1 MTPSRIT
8 SDVLLA
14 SPKIF
19 MDEDSWNGLWWC
31 RDAEDKEAVVY
42 NAVCKSAYATWD
54 DVAAAPECV
63 EFIRKFR
70 FVLVAVPP
78 GPEQREIVEE
88 LSTRFS
94 VRVCVPRD
102 EAWHSCDSIRELM
115 RLGEEKGL
123 ERLLMGCREIPVNGI
138 LNIADLPEEEPV
150 SKNRTFS
157 GLPLLDLYTGGFAG
171 GELSVWTG
179 KRGEGKSTLLSQFV
193 PEAVAHNK
201 RACIYSGEMPAAA
214 FKAILYQQTA
224 GSGNIR
230 REVDR
235 RTGKEIYRA
244 AETVIPQLDRWMDK
258 RVFITDIRTANAHDE
273 DNILA
278 LFEYA
283 HRRYRCSVFVV
294 DNVMTAALKDEAR
307 LGQWRAQSIFAA
319 RLVAFAQRFDVH
331 VHLVAHPRKTRDG
344 NFDADDVAGT
354 SDITNRASNVF
365 RVGRIPEEKI
375 DEMGC
380 SAGIRVLKNRRY
392 GDLGMIKLNFDPVTR
407 RFYQVGG
414 SPARKFDWEVS
425 G

>member
-1 MTPSRIT
+1 MTHSSNI
-8 SDVLLA
+8 SEVLLA
-14 SPKIF
+14 TSEIF
-19 MDEDSWNGLWWC
+19 IDEDSWNGLWWC
-31 RDAEDKEAVVY
+31 RDAEDVQAVCF
-42 NAVCKSAYATWD
+42 NAVCKSAYAAWD
-54 DVAAAPECV
+54 DVAAAPDCV

-78 GPEQREIVEE
+78 GPEQREIVRE
-88 LSTRFS
+88 LSTRFQIC
-94 VRVCVPRD
+94 VCVPKD
-102 EAWHSCDSIRELM
+102 EAWHDCDSVRELM
-115 RLGEEKGL
+115 HKSSENLD
-123 ERLLMGCREIPVNGI
+123 RLLVGCREIPINGI

-171 GELSVWTG
+171 GELSIWTG

-201 RACIYSGEMPAAA
+201 RVCIYSGEMPAASL
-214 FKAILYQQTA
+214 KAILYQQTA

-230 REVDR
+230 RVVDQ

-244 AETVIPQLDRWMDK
+244 AETVIPKLDRWMDK

-283 HRRYRCSVFVV
+283 QRRHRCSVFIV

-307 LGQWRAQSIFAA
+307 LGQWRAQSVFAA

-375 DEMGC
+375 DEVGC

>member
-1 MTPSRIT
+1 MTHSSNI

-14 SPKIF
+14 TSEIF
-19 MDEDSWNGLWWC
+19 IDEDSWNGLWWC
-31 RDAEDKEAVVY
+31 RDVEDMQAVCF
-42 NAVCKSAYATWD
+42 NAVCKSAYASWD
-54 DVAAAPECV
+54 DVAAAPDCV

-78 GPEQREIVEE
+78 GPEQREIVRE
-88 LSTRFS
+88 LSARF
-94 VRVCVPRD
+94 RICVCVPKD
-102 EAWHSCDSIRELM
+102 EAWHDCYSVRELM
-115 RLGEEKGL
+115 HKSNENLD
-123 ERLLMGCREIPVNGI
+123 RLLVGCRAIPINGI
-138 LNIADLPEEEPV
+138 LNIADLPDEEPV

-171 GELSVWTG
+171 GELSIWTG

-201 RACIYSGEMPAAA
+201 RVCIYSGEMPAASL
-214 FKAILYQQTA
+214 KAILYQQTA

-244 AETVIPQLDRWMDK
+244 AETVIPKLDRWMDK
-258 RVFITDIRTANAHDE
+258 KVFITDIRTANAHDE
-273 DNILA
+273 DNIID

-283 HRRYRCSVFVV
+283 NRWHKCSVFIV
-294 DNVMTAALKDEAR
+294 DNIMTAALKDEAR

-319 RLVAFAQRFDVH
+319 RLVAFAQWFDVH

-375 DEMGC
+375 DEVGC

-392 GDLGMIKLNFDPVTR
+392 GDLGMVKLNFDPVTR
-407 RFYQVGG
+407 RFYQVGS